1 MPGRSHPVKAFADR
15 FPILFA
21 IAFWIIYGA
30 ILFGI
35 DMAFIFLPFGWPNRI
50 AGTVGLLTEL
60 LFAMLVLAGMGWLRA
75 TGFNGPAHW
84 RGMYVL
90 WFPALIVLFGLATL
104 PFTVDYVYGPRSVI
118 YAVIFALLT
127 GLNEE
132 ACFRGVIL
140 QTLLPYG
147 ALAAALL
154 SAVFFAVAHLNN
166 LFSFGPSPV
175 VFSQVIWTFFFG
187 FAYAAFRLRTRT
199 LWPLI
204 LLHACN
210 DIPTDVLL
218 IASPGGAAYALPSYT
233 AYIAPI
239 VVNLCLALYGLFLL
253 LHRRPAVPSPTESSP
268 MTT

>member
-21 IAFWIIYGA
+21 VAFWIIYGA

-35 DMAFIFLPFGWPNRI
+35 DMAFTFLPFGWPSRI
-50 AGTVGLLTEL
+50 AGTVGLLVEL
-60 LFAMLVLAGMGWLRA
+60 LFAVLVLTGLGWLRA
-75 TGFNGPAHW
+75 SGFNGPSQW

-90 WFPALIVLFGLATL
+90 WFPALIVLFGLVTL

-166 LFSFGPSPV
+166 LFSFGASPV

-218 IASPGGAAYALPSYT
+218 IASPGGAGYALPSYT

-239 VVNLCLALYGLFLL
+239 VVNLCLAFYGLFLL
-253 LHRRPAVPSPTESSP
+253 LHRRSTASSS
-268 MTT
+268 TTT